1 MKQREAIRR
10 RCGPFGGAGLG
21 GLLAAALVGP
31 LARAEPG
38 DHVRLGEAELTPAL
52 LMGVDWHSNV
62 YRTAG
67 ELGNEDP
74 PQGGANLSLAPQLA
88 LSLSGPDAV
97 MSAMGQYG
105 IRKFL
110 VADQSNLDNFGE
122 VDSRFNLDL
131 LPNSAVGF
139 RTQDSFRRT
148 NYPTEASDADQ
159 ALLFRSNAL
168 LSGYLAVH
176 PGSALSLDLGATYLY
191 DNYEGT
197 SVSENPAL
205 NSKNTFGPRAELKWT
220 FFPKTAL
227 IADAEMQLA
236 RWENHVVTATGDA
249 IGNPEDLGDYIAIPD
264 SNTYKFRA
272 GLVGRFTQRLVVN
285 AVLGYGVSQY
295 DENSVL
301 DDPAVSGDA
310 TSELDPSVFGA
321 DVSGLDG
328 LLIATGLEWTPRANQ
343 SLTLGYTKNF
353 TDSFFTN
360 YIAYHY
366 PYAKYRILV
375 ASRLGLSSEI
385 GYRNESY
392 VGELTRNDHFI
403 KTKLGADYNATD
415 WMDAGL
421 LLGWTR
427 RASADTPPKSTVEYD
442 DFQIGGTL
450 TFSY

>member
-1 MKQREAIRR
+1 MKQREASRR
-10 RCGPFGGAGLG
+10 RWGPYGVVGLG
-21 GLLAAALVGP
+21 LLTATLTPPV
-31 LARAEPG
+31 ARAEPG
-38 DHVRLGEAELTPAL
+38 DHIRVGEAEITPSL

-74 PQGGANLSLAPQLA
+74 PEAGTNLSIGPQLA
-88 LSLSGPDAV
+88 LSLDGPDAIL
-97 MSAMGQYG
+97 SASGKYG

-122 VDSRFNLDL
+122 ADVRLNLDV

-139 RTQDSFRRT
+139 KTMDSFRRT

-168 LSGYLAVH
+168 LSGYLAIH
-176 PGSALSLDLGATYLY
+176 PGSALSVDVGATYTF
-191 DNYEGT
+191 DDYEST
-197 SVSENPAL
+197 SVSETPAL

-227 IADAEMQLA
+227 IADVDVQLA

-249 IGNPEDLGDYIAIPD
+249 IGNPEDLGEYIAIPD

-272 GLVGRFTQRLVVN
+272 GLVGRFTQRLVLN
-285 AVLGYGVSQY
+285 LITGYGISQY
-295 DENSVL
+295 DEDSVL
-301 DDPAVSGDA
+301 NDPAVNDEVS
-310 TSELDPSVFGA
+310 TELDASVFGA
-321 DVSGLDG
+321 DITGLDG
-328 LLIATGLEWTPRANQ
+328 LLVATGLEWTPRANHAV
-343 SLTLGYTKNF
+343 TVGYTKGF

-360 YIAYHY
+360 FIAYHY
-366 PYAKYRILV
+366 PYLKYKALV
-375 ASRLGLSSEI
+375 ASRLGLSTEF

-403 KTKLGADYNATD
+403 KTRLGADYNATD

-421 LLGWTR
+421 NFGWTR
-427 RASADTPPKSTVEYD
+427 RASADSPPNSTIEYD
-442 DFQIGGTL
+442 DFLVGGTL